1 MQRSTI
7 SVLLFGLALF
17 GLGGSVRLQAQYGG
31 QGPLGGG
38 GPLGQG
44 PMGQDPNGQGP
55 MGQGPMGQGPMGGG
69 GMGIPM
75 PHIHRKH
82 QDKSSTSTTQAQPTL
97 SADGKTVS
105 NDGKTLLVATKDGRT
120 LTLRLNDQT
129 KFTHSG
135 GAIASTKIIPRTTVH
150 IEAAED
156 SEAYLTATTVDLVK
170 DAPAETTAFGSR
182 PRPGAVNPDGTT
194 PDAEDADLTRPTIL
208 NGPDAPNRPILH
220 HGKPK
225 PNESSASSETDDTQ
239 SAAVRPAPRPVAAA
253 RTVSNQTVSTDS
265 GPSDFTIGDG
275 STSAARPMRPK
286 ADQLIGRTEDWA
298 QTFTNGLPNYVCE
311 QLTTRYM
318 EASRS
323 AGWEAQDLVGA
334 KVVYE
339 DGHET
344 YKDITVD
351 GRKTSKSMLE
361 IGGATST
368 GEFASVLRSLL
379 SEGSGAQFK
388 YYRSDSIGETL
399 AAVYDFKVP
408 LQRSDW
414 TITIGGQSLRPA
426 YSGSVWI
433 DKKTAQV
440 RRIEMQADNI
450 PPDFPSD
457 SVQSAVDYDVVPL
470 GTTQFLLPVHAE
482 NLSCQRGSPVCSK
495 NAIDFRNYHKYS
507 GESTITFG
515 K

>member
-1 MQRSTI
+1 M
-7 SVLLFGLALF
+7 
-17 GLGGSVRLQAQYGG
+17 
-31 QGPLGGG
+31 
-38 GPLGQG
+38 
-44 PMGQDPNGQGP
+44 GQGP

-69 GMGIPM
+69 GISLPR
-75 PHIHRKH
+75 IHRKKP
-82 QDKSSTSTTQAQPTL
+82 QSSKTSTTQGQPTL
-97 SADGKTVS
+97 TADGKTVS

-129 KFTHSG
+129 KFTRSG
-135 GAIASTKIIPRTTVH
+135 SAIPATKIIPRTTVH
-150 IEAAED
+150 VEAAAD
-156 SEAYLTATTVDLVK
+156 SEAFLTAITVDLVK
-170 DAPAETTAFGSR
+170 DAPAETITASR
-182 PRPGAVNPDGTT
+182 ARSGAARPSAVNPDGTT
-194 PDAEDADLTRPTIL
+194 PDAEDAELTRPTIL

-220 HGKPK
+220 HGNPKHEQAAASTDDRDTQMAAAKPAPK
-225 PNESSASSETDDTQ
+225 PVAMTKKVSDD
-239 SAAVRPAPRPVAAA
+239 
-253 RTVSNQTVSTDS
+253 SNS
-265 GPSDFTIGDG
+265 SDFTIGEA
-275 STSAARPMRPK
+275 SSATARPLTPK
-286 ADQLIGRTEDWA
+286 ADALIGRTRDWA

-318 EASRS
+318 EASRR
-323 AGWEAQDLVGA
+323 AGWEAQDVVGA
-334 KVVYE
+334 KVIYE
-339 DGHET
+339 DGHES
-344 YKDITVD
+344 YKDITID
-351 GRKTSKSMLE
+351 GKKTNKSMLQ

-368 GEFASVLRSLL
+368 GEFASVLRSLFDA
-379 SEGSGAQFK
+379 GSGAQFRL
-388 YYRSDSIGETL
+388 YRSDSIGATP
-399 AAVYDFKVP
+399 ASVYDFKVP

-450 PPDFPSD
+450 PQDFPSD

-470 GTTQFLLPVHAE
+470 GTAQFLLPVHAE
-482 NLSCQRGSPVCSK
+482 NLSCQRGSPLCSK

>member
-1 MQRSTI
+1 
-7 SVLLFGLALF
+7 
-17 GLGGSVRLQAQYGG
+17 
-31 QGPLGGG
+31 
-38 GPLGQG
+38 
-44 PMGQDPNGQGP
+44 
-55 MGQGPMGQGPMGGG
+55 MGQGPMGGG
-69 GMGIPM
+69 GISLPR
-75 PHIHRKH
+75 IHRKKP
-82 QDKSSTSTTQAQPTL
+82 KSSETSTTPGQPTL
-97 SADGKTVS
+97 TADGKTVS

-129 KFTHSG
+129 KFTHTGS
-135 GAIASTKIIPRTTVH
+135 AIPASKIIPRTTVH

-156 SEAYLTATTVDLVK
+156 SEANLTATTVDLVK
-170 DAPAETTAFGSR
+170 DAPAETTASGA
-182 PRPGAVNPDGTT
+182 RPGAVNPDGTT

-220 HGKPK
+220 HGKPTRSESAGDADNRDVQMAAAK
-225 PNESSASSETDDTQ
+225 PAPKPV
-239 SAAVRPAPRPVAAA
+239 AVRK
-253 RTVSNQTVSTDS
+253 TVSNDDN
-265 GPSDFTIGDG
+265 PSDFTIGD
-275 STSAARPMRPK
+275 STPAARPITPK
-286 ADQLIGRTEDWA
+286 ADALIGRTRDWA
-298 QTFTNGLPNYVCE
+298 HTFTNGLPNYICE

-323 AGWEAQDLVGA
+323 AGWQAQDLVGA

-339 DGHET
+339 DGHES

-351 GRKTSKSMLE
+351 GRKTNKSMLQ

-368 GEFASVLRSLL
+368 GEFASVLQSLFAV
-379 SEGSGAQFK
+379 GSGAEFK
-388 YYRSDSIGETL
+388 FYRSESIGETP

-408 LQRSDW
+408 LQLSDW

-433 DKKTAQV
+433 DKKSAQV

-450 PPDFPSD
+450 PQDFPSD

-470 GTTQFLLPVHAE
+470 GTAQFLLPVHAE
-482 NLSCQRGSPVCSK
+482 NLSCQRGSPLCSK

-507 GESTITFG
+507 GDSTITFG